1 MEKFA
6 IGMLIGAM
14 GGALVVTNSYRMRSL
29 LKKGQDEVLTKMN
42 DAMDEKLNES
52 KQRQTEK

>member
-42 DAMDEKLNES
+42 DAMDEKLKETKKS
-52 KQRQTEK
+52 QATK

>member
-6 IGMLIGAM
+6 IGRLNGAM

-52 KQRQTEK
+52 KQRQTGK

>member
-14 GGALVVTNSYRMRSL
+14 GGALLVTNSYRMRSL

-52 KQRQTEK
+52 KQRQSAK

>member
-52 KQRQTEK
+52 KQRQTGK